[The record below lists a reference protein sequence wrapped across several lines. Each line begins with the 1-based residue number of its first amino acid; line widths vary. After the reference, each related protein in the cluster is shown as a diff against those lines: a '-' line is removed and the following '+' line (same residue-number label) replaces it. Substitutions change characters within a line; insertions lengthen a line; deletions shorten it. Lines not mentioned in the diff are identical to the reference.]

1 MTVRPIVKYPDV
13 ALRTPCTPVET
24 FDEELRQLADDLL
37 DTMRA
42 APGVGI
48 TGPHIGVLKR
58 ITVIELSPE
67 DGVRIYVNPVV
78 EEASETLQ
86 RHTEGSVSMPGVT
99 DEIERPDR
107 VKVLYQTL
115 SGEEKTEEATG
126 FLATCLQHEIDH
138 LNGVLF
144 IDHISKLKRDM
155 VVRRFRKLAKDKA
168 PKASAKDPKAPGRL
182 AS

>member
-1 MTVRPIVKYPDV
+1 MTVRPIVKYPDA
-13 ALRTPCTPVET
+13 ALRTPCTTVDA

-78 EEASETLQ
+78 EEATDTLQ

-99 DEIERPDR
+99 EEVERPAV
-107 VKVLYQTL
+107 VKIRYQTL
-115 SGEEKTEEATG
+115 TGEEKTDEATG
-126 FLATCLQHEIDH
+126 FLATCLQHEIDQ
-138 LNGVLF
+138 LDGIFWLQRL
-144 IDHISKLKRDM
+144 SRLKRERA
-155 VVRRFRKLAKDKA
+155 VKRWQKLQR
-168 PKASAKDPKAPGRL
+168 S
-182 AS
+182 